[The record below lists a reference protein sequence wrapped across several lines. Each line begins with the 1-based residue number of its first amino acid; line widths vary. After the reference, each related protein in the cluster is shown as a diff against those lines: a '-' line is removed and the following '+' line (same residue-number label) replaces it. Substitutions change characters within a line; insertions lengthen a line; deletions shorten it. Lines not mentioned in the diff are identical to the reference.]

1 MFLYHATITAILYA
15 IRTYTKHVPY
25 VRHNKNTQNRL
36 PPPPAH
42 EKIETNIRNAA
53 AAAAAHPDDTII
65 DQNVRENV

>member
-36 PPPPAH
+36 PPSPH
-42 EKIETNIRNAA
+42 TEKIETNIRNA